1 VARQAVQSL
10 VRALAETYAFVVMD
24 AGPAGGAAEFVT
36 DATDCLGLVAPE
48 AADEGYLQEAIARL
62 EEISAAPVLVIED
75 QQGRALDAAA

>member
-10 VRALAETYAFVVMD
+10 VRALAETYALVVIV
-24 AGPAGGAAEFVT
+24 AGPVGGAAEFVT
-36 DATDCLGLVAPE
+36 DAADCLGLVVPE
-48 AADEGYLQEAIARL
+48 GADEDYLQEAIARL

>member
-1 VARQAVQSL
+1 
-10 VRALAETYAFVVMD
+10 MD